1 MDSKNQKSEE
11 QLLKE
16 LEEIN
21 KGIDELEKEMAEF
34 EKNMPKHFKKIAESE
49 SFPEKSDLAIKT
61 LERVSQEWFANQ
73 KVIKWEVIEPNIK
86 SIFHNYVFP
95 FLLISI
101 FAALIFSFLL
111 ERWSE
116 KGFSWI
122 EFLIF
127 IIAFI
132 VSYIICFIKFKYL
145 KTTIKIDRKKQKGV
159 FIGYSNDK
167 QSIQY
172 GKTVTLPAFRLPEND
187 TGTYRKMRRQLQ
199 KAITAETGWFFN
211 NQWEDEQDD
220 WKEFLKSNGYTTDN
234 Q

>member
-34 EKNMPKHFKKIAESE
+34 EKNMPKHFKKMAESE

-73 KVIKWEVIEPNIK
+73 RIIKWKVFEPNIK
-86 SIFHNYVFP
+86 YDYYIYPFMYV
-95 FLLISI
+95 LI
-101 FAALIFSFLL
+101 LSFIGIMLPVTI
-111 ERWSE
+111 SE
-116 KGFSWI
+116 KLVHWVYFST
-122 EFLIF
+122 LIVILVVIYF
-127 IIAFI
+127 ILYKKLQYSKA
-132 VSYIICFIKFKYL
+132 
-145 KTTIKIDRKKQKGV
+145 TIKINRHRCKGIFIANNGEKRKIK
-159 FIGYSNDK
+159 YE
-167 QSIQY
+167 
-172 GKTVTLPAFRLPEND
+172 KTVTLPAFRLPEND